1 MYNHRVIIHKEG
13 AHMDKKA
20 KQASKI
26 IIFLCW
32 AAYTAA
38 YIGRLNYNA
47 YIVEIISQLGTT
59 KEAAGLVSSFFFF
72 SYGAGQLV
80 HGILSRKYNTRYSV
94 AVALIGSALVNVGMT
109 LVPSV
114 SAMKIVWL
122 MNGVFQSILWS
133 SLIKTLSD
141 RLPDELLSRA
151 VVVMSTPAALGTFLA
166 YGLSSLF
173 SAMRADYRW
182 VFYVPAILL
191 AVIGAL
197 WFLIVGRIDST
208 LTRDGA
214 AAYTPAPK
222 KRPSFTPAFIIGAVF
237 LLFAAI
243 SNGFIKDGVTTWTP
257 SILNENFHMPESLSI
272 LITLILPLIAIFGA
286 WLSTTLHKRQKNTSV
301 LNGLLYFVEAAVLLL
316 VIFTAKLKSPVVL
329 IVLFAGSAMLMSA
342 VNNVITSII
351 PMYMRDRMDSGLLAG
366 VLDTFCYVGSTLS
379 TWLLGRIADVGS
391 WNGVF
396 ICLLVF
402 GAVACVLCWL
412 SVLVGR
418 KKPAQAQSPEA

>member
-1 MYNHRVIIHKEG
+1 
-13 AHMDKKA
+13 MDKKTKKA
-20 KQASKI
+20 AQL

-47 YIVEIISQLGTT
+47 YIVEIISQLGAT
-59 KEAAGLVSSFFFF
+59 KSDAGLVSSFFFF

-109 LVPSV
+109 LCPGVGS
-114 SAMKIVWL
+114 MRFMWL

-166 YGLSSLF
+166 YGISSLF
-173 SAMRADYRW
+173 SAFGANYRW
-182 VFYVPAILL
+182 VFYVPAALL

-197 WFLIVGRIDST
+197 WFLIVGRIDDS
-208 LTRDGA
+208 LKKEGA
-214 AAYTPAPK
+214 AAYKPEPK

-237 LLFAAI
+237 LLFAAV

-257 SILNENFHMPESLSI
+257 SILKENYNMPESLSI

-286 WLSTTLHKRQKNTSV
+286 WLSTSLHKRQKNTSI
-301 LNGLLYFVEAAVLLL
+301 LNSLLYLAEAVVLLL
-316 VIFTAKLKSPVVL
+316 VIFTAKLKSPVLL

-351 PMYMRDRMDSGLLAG
+351 PMYMRDKMDSGLLAG

-379 TWLLGRIADVGS
+379 TWLLGHIADSGS

-396 ICLLVF
+396 VCLLVF
-402 GAVACVLCWL
+402 GGAACVLCGA
-412 SVLVGR
+412 SVLLGR
-418 KKPAQAQSPEA
+418 KDADRNAAEAE